1 MFNMF
6 NLKEHLKRREF
17 IRLGVMTAL
26 GVSAGAVLWRKLKGG
41 ATLIPKR
48 LKSNHPEN
56 VAGAERTTGTKESKG
71 SAVGHTAQVEV
82 PPDYIE
88 VEVSGVVTDK
98 LGEPVVLLVDRA
110 SDKYLPIWI
119 GPSEAL
125 AIAMA
130 LSNRKPSRP
139 MTHDLLNTVIKA
151 LEGEVLRVVIHKLVE
166 GTYYANIVL
175 KGKGKE
181 KVQEIDARPSD
192 SIALALRA
200 KAPIYVTPQISEL
213 MEPISEG
220 KEGLRK
226 T

>member
-1 MFNMF
+1 MF
-6 NLKEHLKRREF
+6 NLKESLKRREF
-17 IRLGVMTAL
+17 FSLCAITAL
-26 GVSAGAVLWRKLKGG
+26 GIGAGTVLWRKLRGNT
-41 ATLIPKR
+41 TLISKQ
-48 LKSNHPEN
+48 LKSNQPKK
-56 VAGAERTTGTKESKG
+56 VAKAEETTEAEKNEGGAAK
-71 SAVGHTAQVEV
+71 HTAQVEV

-88 VEVSGVVTDK
+88 VEVGSVVTDK

-110 SDKYLPIWI
+110 SNKYLPIWI

-139 MTHDLLNTVIKA
+139 MTHDLLNTVIRA
-151 LEGEVLRVVIHKLVE
+151 LDGEVLRVVIHKLVE

-175 KGKGKE
+175 KGEG

-200 KAPIYVTPQISEL
+200 KAPIYITPQISEL

-220 KEGLRK
+220 KEGLKK